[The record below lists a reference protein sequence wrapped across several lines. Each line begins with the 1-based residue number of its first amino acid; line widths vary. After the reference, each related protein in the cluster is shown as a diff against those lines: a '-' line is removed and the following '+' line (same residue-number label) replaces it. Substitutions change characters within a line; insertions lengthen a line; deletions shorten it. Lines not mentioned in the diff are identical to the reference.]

1 MVWEA
6 NERDYS
12 EASEGGQAGRERNRL
27 YTVSRLYMQAL
38 AVRDGK
44 IAGGRESE
52 CRGLEQC
59 EQPGCEKG
67 RGRA

>member
-1 MVWEA
+1 MVWKA
-6 NERDYS
+6 NEREYS

-27 YTVSRLYMQAL
+27 YTVSRLHMQAL
-38 AVRDGK
+38 SVRDGK

-52 CRGLEQC
+52 SRGLEQW

-67 RGRA
+67 RGGA